1 MESAHELY
9 QVTDRMIDWSESSH
23 RKVEI
28 HASTRINV
36 RAAPS
41 VCRKAT
47 LCVHVSGVC
56 QCKCVS
62 LYVCVCVVLPLSIR
76 RGWALLLKG
85 GHSGPP
91 IQLDALGRSNV
102 LSALMLSRCP
112 FSWEKERGGEGGG
125 EGGSWST
132 LKQTGLVS
140 GLWFVS
146 CCWQRVLLLMHLQ
159 FCSLWL
165 TPHHFPPK
173 KHLYSKHST

>member
-28 HASTRINV
+28 HTSTRINV

-62 LYVCVCVVLPLSIR
+62 LYVCVCCAPAINEARLGPAAE
-76 RGWALLLKG
+76 RGPQWAT
-85 GHSGPP
+85 HPV
-91 IQLDALGRSNV
+91 GRSGEIQ
-102 LSALMLSRCP
+102 CP
-112 FSWEKERGGEGGG
+112 
-125 EGGSWST
+125 
-132 LKQTGLVS
+132 
-140 GLWFVS
+140 
-146 CCWQRVLLLMHLQ
+146 
-159 FCSLWL
+159 
-165 TPHHFPPK
+165 
-173 KHLYSKHST
+173 